1 MRSGTH
7 VAIKTAVPLFPKD
20 TSSITIISDYIM
32 ISGKVKAL
40 LNIFESHIIW
50 EKIMR
55 THNIENDRD
64 RYLALQK
71 RIIETQLKI
80 FQMI

>member
-1 MRSGTH
+1 
-7 VAIKTAVPLFPKD
+7 
-20 TSSITIISDYIM
+20 M